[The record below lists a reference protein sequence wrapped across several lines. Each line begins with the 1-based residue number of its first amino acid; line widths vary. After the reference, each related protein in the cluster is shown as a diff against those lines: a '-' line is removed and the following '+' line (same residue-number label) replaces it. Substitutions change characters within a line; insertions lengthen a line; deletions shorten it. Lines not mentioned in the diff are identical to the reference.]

1 MEILK
6 HTSRMSAGSEPIPD
20 SIVGFRITQDAA
32 CRAARHTLC
41 GAWWKRSSA
50 FDAVL
55 EPRAFRA
62 IYVPF
67 WYFYGT
73 AECAYTGEWGEE
85 EDFRDSDG
93 NWQTDTY
100 WHSIRGESSYD
111 LDSAMLLCSAC
122 TSTAHLAGLFPY
134 DMTDAE
140 AYAPEAVGNASRA
153 ACTRTWEEA
162 WKIAQKTALE
172 MCRLRI
178 RAELGQAY
186 DTDLISVQSVEA
198 SYPDLVPEL
207 ILLPLWECSF
217 VHGGTTYVIHVNGQ
231 TGRVR
236 GELPTSWLRVSLLAM
251 AALGTLLLPLLFAM
265 FVLSR

>member
-1 MEILK
+1 
-6 HTSRMSAGSEPIPD
+6 
-20 SIVGFRITQDAA
+20 
-32 CRAARHTLC
+32 
-41 GAWWKRSSA
+41 
-50 FDAVL
+50 
-55 EPRAFRA
+55 
-62 IYVPF
+62 
-67 WYFYGT
+67 
-73 AECAYTGEWGEE
+73 
-85 EDFRDSDG
+85 
-93 NWQTDTY
+93 
-100 WHSIRGESSYD
+100 
-111 LDSAMLLCSAC
+111 MLLCSAC

-140 AYAPEAVGNASRA
+140 AYAPEAVGNASGA

-172 MCRLRI
+172 MCRSRI

-198 SYPDLVPEL
+198 FYPDLVPEL

-231 TGRVR
+231 TGRVQ
-236 GELPTSWLRVSLLAM
+236 GELPISWLRVSLLAM

>member
-50 FDAVL
+50 LDAVL

-93 NWQTDTY
+93 DW
-100 WHSIRGESSYD
+100 
-111 LDSAMLLCSAC
+111 
-122 TSTAHLAGLFPY
+122 
-134 DMTDAE
+134 
-140 AYAPEAVGNASRA
+140 
-153 ACTRTWEEA
+153 
-162 WKIAQKTALE
+162 
-172 MCRLRI
+172 
-178 RAELGQAY
+178 
-186 DTDLISVQSVEA
+186 
-198 SYPDLVPEL
+198 
-207 ILLPLWECSF
+207 
-217 VHGGTTYVIHVNGQ
+217 
-231 TGRVR
+231 
-236 GELPTSWLRVSLLAM
+236 
-251 AALGTLLLPLLFAM
+251 
-265 FVLSR
+265 